1 MLKIAGRES
10 VDDEVVDMSFAEARS
25 WTDPPFLADITEE
38 MRQAH
43 FAAVTFGADRVG
55 PALYIFAMEPGSN
68 YPDGEAHMH
77 ASDNWRISLK
87 GELPV
92 GRKNYGPGEF
102 RFNAGWRPYPS
113 DNGAQGPEGGWS
125 AVFFADRR
133 GTAVRPVS
141 TSLTEDQAA
150 VFEGAA
156 LVSDWAEV
164 GGDAVDLEDTADE
177 SCLLT
182 TFGSL
187 NNSGYLN
194 GSFDERENWCHD
206 DAGRAVA
213 GALMGHATMGP
224 IVLLS
229 HAPAGPTE
237 VPDRTLD
244 TDIVRIV
251 VNGSC
256 TVDGKDYRAGEI
268 RLQKAGAPAG
278 PTVAGDGGVDEV
290 VILGDRRVVFASLR
304 DQGGWSS
311 AARRA
316 LEALESELQASDR
329 AS

>member
-1 MLKIAGRES
+1 MLKIAGREAT
-10 VDDEVVDMSFAEARS
+10 DDEVIDLSYAEARS
-25 WTDPPFLADITEE
+25 WNDPPFLTDLPEE

-77 ASDNWRISLK
+77 ASDNWRIALK

-92 GRKNYGPGEF
+92 GRKKYGPGEF
-102 RFNAGWRPYPS
+102 RFNAGWRAYPS

-150 VFEGAA
+150 VFEGAF

-164 GGDAVDLEDTADE
+164 GGDVVDLEDTADE

-182 TFGSL
+182 TLGSL
-187 NNSGYLN
+187 NNTGYLN
-194 GSFDERENWCHD
+194 GSFDDREGWHRD
-206 DAGRAVA
+206 EAGRVVA
-213 GALMGHATMGP
+213 GALMGHASMGP

-229 HAPAGPTE
+229 HAPAGPIE
-237 VPDRTLD
+237 VPDRSLD
-244 TDIVRIV
+244 TDVVRIV

-256 TVDGKDYRAGEI
+256 TVDGRSYEAGDI
-268 RLQKAGAPAG
+268 RLQKAGAPSG
-278 PTVAGDGGVDEV
+278 GSVAGSDGVDEV
-290 VILGDRRVVFASLR
+290 VIVGDRRVAFSSLR
-304 DQGGWSS
+304 DQGGWSP
-311 AARRA
+311 AARQV
-316 LEALESELQASDR
+316 LEALESQLRASDR
-329 AS
+329 A